1 MSPKWFGSGKS
12 NASPKAM
19 TIQEL
24 EKLLTKRQ
32 SGNKDAI
39 YLKVD
44 GNDMVIMSRENYDRI
59 IKAVNAIERLSL
71 SLTGGN
77 NA

>member
-1 MSPKWFGSGKS
+1 MQF
-12 NASPKAM
+12 
-19 TIQEL
+19 
-24 EKLLTKRQ
+24 
-32 SGNKDAI
+32 

-44 GNDMVIMSRENYDRI
+44 GQDMVIMSRENYDRI